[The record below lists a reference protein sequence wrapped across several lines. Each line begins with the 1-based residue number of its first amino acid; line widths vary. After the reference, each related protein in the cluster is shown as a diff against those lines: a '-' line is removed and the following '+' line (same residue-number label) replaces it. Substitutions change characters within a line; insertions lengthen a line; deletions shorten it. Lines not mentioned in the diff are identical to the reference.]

1 MDVILAGSLGQNGVV
16 ALELERLPHPSVAR
30 QIGLL
35 VLVHLVVGRGGGR
48 PLGLLLLLRLVRL
61 DGVQLLLELG
71 EQLQRHVLPLRPLL
85 RHGGLLG
92 GVLALG
98 GNSTVIKILSK
109 QINQT

>member
-1 MDVILAGSLGQNGVV
+1 MDVILVGSLGQHWVV
-16 ALELERLPHPSVAR
+16 AFELERLPHPSVAR

-35 VLVHLVVGRGGGR
+35 ILVHPVVERGVGRGH
-48 PLGLLLLLRLVRL
+48 LGLLLRVVRL

-71 EQLQRHVLPLRPLL
+71 EQLQRHVLPLRTLL

-98 GNSTVIKILSK
+98 GNSTVIKIHFKLK
-109 QINQT
+109 IDQI